1 MFIAAEGWR
10 SSWKGQ
16 QKLTQPVEE
25 RWAHLPHPDVAQEAR
40 HVEVA
45 VRPSPV
51 RTLP

>member
-25 RWAHLPHPDVAQEAR
+25 GG
-40 HVEVA
+40 
-45 VRPSPV
+45 
-51 RTLP
+51 RTFLIPTSRRQLATSRSR